1 MIFVSSS
8 WWSFSLLAEGYSKIP
23 SLCWSRESDWSTGE
37 SNKWTDIGKYAMQI
51 IVGHVLHGAKLKQ
64 MQNEFLYWYTSYRN
78 V

>member
-1 MIFVSSS
+1 
-8 WWSFSLLAEGYSKIP
+8 
-23 SLCWSRESDWSTGE
+23 
-37 SNKWTDIGKYAMQI
+37 MQI